1 MGKRVL
7 FIMMVLYEL
16 VLSKWGSNETRVDA
30 GIKSIEL
37 IGLSLNILGNECAN
51 RAFSYICGELLT
63 GNIMHRVYF
72 QKATQGAQI
81 GLQKG
86 TIAVGQIGAE
96 TLIHT
101 AHLPN

>member
-37 IGLSLNILGNECAN
+37 IGLPLKILGSEWAKS
-51 RAFSYICGELLT
+51 AFSYICGLILT

-72 QKATQGAQI
+72 QEATQGAQI